1 MLPTPYA
8 GGTGFYSHGHL
19 SILLSDVPFW
29 LKKKKKDK
37 IDPLFT
43 LNPFSKI
50 IKNMMLPI
58 TKIGF

>member
-29 LKKKKKDK
+29 LKKKKDK

-50 IKNMMLPI
+50 
-58 TKIGF
+58 